1 MLKKIISKALLTIA
15 VDKKARKKI
24 NDLDRQKRLLKTQSR
39 RKNIED
45 SGSPPKKSLN
55 EQAHIDT
62 SSDPRKRIPD
72 PTEQTEKS
80 NKLIRETLSGAGTGP
95 KQQDNGMRQGT
106 SINPEREALITE
118 AMAIRRSKL
127 HILNELDQEQLD
139 KLTAMAI
146 QALNIQIKN

>member
-1 MLKKIISKALLTIA
+1 MLKKIISKALLTVA

-80 NKLIRETLSGAGTGP
+80 NAPFIPVENVIESANSSSKNPLHFANNSVLNPIIKKNAKIISAAVAIIPIVEINESGI
-95 KQQDNGMRQGT
+95 QGF
-106 SINPEREALITE
+106 ICCV
-118 AMAIRRSKL
+118 
-127 HILNELDQEQLD
+127 
-139 KLTAMAI
+139 
-146 QALNIQIKN
+146 